1 MADGFAHGRLRMKGF
16 SLVEIMVVVAII
28 GILAAIA
35 LPAQKMYM
43 VRANKA
49 GAKAVLEEIAQRQ
62 EQFLA
67 QNRSYANTF
76 SSLGMA
82 TPTDIANYY
91 DFSIDLTVAT
101 TATNAALAGMP
112 TFTASAVPKTGTIQA
127 GEATLTI
134 NQFGLRMPIGQW

>member
-1 MADGFAHGRLRMKGF
+1 MAIMKGSRSRLQGF
-16 SLVEIMVVVAII
+16 SLVELVVVVAII
-28 GILAAIA
+28 GILASIA

-67 QNRSYANTF
+67 QNRAYANTF
-76 SSLGMA
+76 PLLGMA
-82 TPTDIANYY
+82 TPTDIANFY

-112 TFTASAVPKTGTIQA
+112 TFIASAVPKAGTIQA
-127 GEATLTI
+127 GESTLTI
-134 NQFGLRMPIGQW
+134 NQFGLRTPIGQW